1 MRHHRHTML
10 RTIGLWM
17 LAAGL
22 AAPAWAAPPKD
33 PLDSPA
39 WPAMAERYLAG
50 KEVRFDNAVRV
61 LIPDSA
67 EDPLAVPVHV
77 DASALGDV
85 REILVFADLN
95 PITTILRYEPTAR
108 VKPAIGFRFKIQ
120 QATPLRAAVRT
131 GDDVWHLGGGWID
144 ASGGGCTTAS
154 AASGSGLWKD
164 RFGEI
169 DARLWTPAPN
179 QRRLRVQLIHPM
191 DTGLAGGIPAFYLE
205 ELDLVDAD
213 GTKLAHLQTFEPIS
227 ENPML
232 SFDLA
237 GHGKVLLRGR
247 DTQANRF
254 AVTVSP

>member
-1 MRHHRHTML
+1 MRTCCLLLLIAVAR
-10 RTIGLWM
+10 
-17 LAAGL
+17 AAQAVSGE
-22 AAPAWAAPPKD
+22 D
-33 PLDSPA
+33 PLRSPL
-39 WPAMAERYLAG
+39 WTSMQQRYLADRR
-50 KEVRFDNAVRV
+50 VVFDERVRV
-61 LIPDSA
+61 LIPASA

-144 ASGGGCTTAS
+144 AAGGGCTTAS

-191 DTGLAGGIPAFYLE
+191 DTGLAGGIPVFYLE
-205 ELDLVDAD
+205 DLDLVDAD
-213 GTKLAHLQTFEPIS
+213 GTKLAHLETFEPIS

-232 SFDLA
+232 SFDLS
-237 GHGKVLLRGR
+237 GSGKVSLRGR

>member
-1 MRHHRHTML
+1 ML
-10 RTIGLWM
+10 RALVVWM
-17 LAAGL
+17 LVCGMAV
-22 AAPAWAAPPKD
+22 PARADVPKD

-39 WPAMAERYLAG
+39 WGAMAERYLAG
-50 KEVRFDNAVRV
+50 QTIRFDPAVHV
-61 LIPDSA
+61 LIPRSA
-67 EDPLAVPVHV
+67 EDALAVPVRV
-77 DASALGDV
+77 DASALKDV

-95 PITTILRYEPTAR
+95 PITTILRYQPTAR
-108 VKPAIGFRFKIQ
+108 AKPSIGFRFKIQ

-131 GDDVWHLGGGWID
+131 GDGAWHLGGGWID
-144 ASGGGCTTAS
+144 AAGGGCTTAS

-179 QRRLRVQLIHPM
+179 QRRLIMQLIHPM

-205 ELDLVDAD
+205 DLDLVDAE
-213 GTKLAHLQTFEPIS
+213 GKTIARLQTFEPIS

-232 SFDLA
+232 SFDL
-237 GHGKVLLRGR
+237 HGNGSVTLRGR

-254 AVTVSP
+254 DVTVSP

>member
-1 MRHHRHTML
+1 MRARRL
-10 RTIGLWM
+10 LPLLIAAVAGAAQA
-17 LAAGL
+17 AAGD
-22 AAPAWAAPPKD
+22 D
-33 PLDSPA
+33 PLRSPLWTSMQQRFFA
-39 WPAMAERYLAG
+39 DQRVVFDER
-50 KEVRFDNAVRV
+50 VRV
-61 LIPDSA
+61 LMPASA

-77 DASALGDV
+77 DAGALGDV

-120 QATPLRAAVRT
+120 QATPVRAAVRT
-131 GDDVWHLGGGWID
+131 GDGVWHVGGGWID
-144 ASGGGCTTAS
+144 AAGGGCTTAS
-154 AASGSGLWKD
+154 QASGNGLWKD

-205 ELDLVDAD
+205 KLDLVDGD
-213 GTKLAHLQTFEPIS
+213 GSALAHLETFEPIS
-227 ENPML
+227 ENPRL
-232 SFDLA
+232 TFDLS
-237 GHGKVLLRGR
+237 GSGKVSLRGR